1 MWPFTKKQSLLST
14 GLLRGWTDWH
24 CHILPGV
31 DDGVRTMEESLE
43 ALSWYEEQG
52 VREVW
57 LTPHV
62 MEDIPNTPAQLRARF
77 EELCKAYFG
86 EVSGPGNDSASV
98 PSCPA
103 QTGHLTLHLAAEH
116 MLDPLFEERL
126 ETGELLPYCH
136 SERSEESPL
145 LLVET
150 SYFNP
155 PMDLDGLL
163 QRIRE
168 KGYQPLL
175 AHPERYVYMT
185 WADYTRLHE
194 AGVLFQ
200 LNLPSLAGGYGPDAR
215 RKAERLLKAR
225 WYHRTGSDLH
235 RLSHFRH
242 ALETPLR
249 GADTLRLPL

>member
-1 MWPFTKKQSLLST
+1 MWPFSKKQSLLST

-77 EELCKAYFG
+77 EELCQAY
-86 EVSGPGNDSASV
+86 E
-98 PSCPA
+98 
-103 QTGHLTLHLAAEH
+103 GHLTLHLAAEH

-126 ETGELLPYCH
+126 ETGELLPCCH
-136 SERSEESPL
+136 SERSEESPW

-168 KGYQPLL
+168 KGYRPLL

>member
-77 EELCKAYFG
+77 EELCQAY
-86 EVSGPGNDSASV
+86 E
-98 PSCPA
+98 
-103 QTGHLTLHLAAEH
+103 GHLVLHLAAEH

-126 ETGELLPYCH
+126 ETGDLLPYCHSSQPCHSPSCH
-136 SERSEESPL
+136 SERSEESPW

-242 ALETPLR
+242 ALETSLR

>member
-1 MWPFTKKQSLLST
+1 ML
-14 GLLRGWTDWH
+14 TDYH
-24 CHILPGV
+24 SHILPGV
-31 DDGVRTMEESLE
+31 DDGVRNQEEALGVLARLEREGVESL
-43 ALSWYEEQG
+43 
-52 VREVW
+52 W
-57 LTPHV
+57 LTPHI
-62 MEDIPNTPAQLRARF
+62 MEDVPNRTADLQQRF
-77 EELCKAYFG
+77 AELQGAYG
-86 EVSGPGNDSASV
+86 GPIR
-98 PSCPA
+98 
-103 QTGHLTLHLAAEH
+103 LHLAAEY
-116 MLDPLFEERL
+116 MLDSLFVDRL
-126 ETGELLPYCH
+126 EAGDLLPLG
-136 SERSEESPL
+136 ERGDA

-150 SYFNP
+150 SCFTP

>member
-1 MWPFTKKQSLLST
+1 MWPFTKKQSLLDT

-77 EELCKAYFG
+77 EELCQAY
-86 EVSGPGNDSASV
+86 E
-98 PSCPA
+98 
-103 QTGHLTLHLAAEH
+103 GHLVLNLAAEH

-126 ETGELLPYCH
+126 ETGDLLPYCHSSYCH
-136 SERSEESPL
+136 SERSEESPW

>member
-1 MWPFTKKQSLLST
+1 MWPFTKKQSLLDT

-77 EELCKAYFG
+77 EQLCQAY
-86 EVSGPGNDSASV
+86 E
-98 PSCPA
+98 
-103 QTGHLTLHLAAEH
+103 GHLTLHLAAEH

-126 ETGELLPYCH
+126 ETGDLLPYCHSSQPCH
-136 SERSEESPL
+136 SERSEESPW

-168 KGYQPLL
+168 KGYRPLL

>member
-1 MWPFTKKQSLLST
+1 MWPFTKKQSLLDT
-14 GLLRGWTDWH
+14 GLLQGWTDWH

-77 EELCKAYFG
+77 EELCQAY
-86 EVSGPGNDSASV
+86 D
-98 PSCPA
+98 
-103 QTGHLTLHLAAEH
+103 GHLTLHLAAEH

-126 ETGELLPYCH
+126 ETGDLLPYCH
-136 SERSEESPL
+136 SSQPCHSPSCYSERSEESPW

>member
-1 MWPFTKKQSLLST
+1 MWPFTKKQSLLDT

-62 MEDIPNTPAQLRARF
+62 MEDIPNTPAQLRTRF
-77 EELCKAYFG
+77 EELCQAY
-86 EVSGPGNDSASV
+86 D
-98 PSCPA
+98 
-103 QTGHLTLHLAAEH
+103 GHLTLHLAAEH

-126 ETGELLPYCH
+126 ETGDLLPYCH
-136 SERSEESPL
+136 SERSEESPW

-168 KGYQPLL
+168 KGYRPLL
-175 AHPERYVYMT
+175 AHPERYVYMS

-200 LNLPSLAGGYGPDAR
+200 LNLPSLAGDYGPDAR

>member
-1 MWPFTKKQSLLST
+1 MWPFTKKQSLLDT

-77 EELCKAYFG
+77 EELCQAYYG
-86 EVSGPGNDSASV
+86 EIPGQAGDSTSA
-98 PSCPA
+98 P
-103 QTGHLTLHLAAEH
+103 TGHLTLHLAAEH

-126 ETGELLPYCH
+126 ETGDFLPYCH
-136 SERSEESPL
+136 SERSEESPW

>member
-1 MWPFTKKQSLLST
+1 MWPFTKKQSLLDT

-77 EELCKAYFG
+77 EELRAAY
-86 EVSGPGNDSASV
+86 D
-98 PSCPA
+98 
-103 QTGHLTLHLAAEH
+103 GHLVLHLAAEH

-126 ETGELLPYCH
+126 ETGDLLPYCH
-136 SERSEESPL
+136 SERSEESPW

>member
-1 MWPFTKKQSLLST
+1 MWPFTKRQSLLST

-43 ALSWYEEQG
+43 ALNWYEEQG

-77 EELCKAYFG
+77 EELCQAY
-86 EVSGPGNDSASV
+86 E
-98 PSCPA
+98 
-103 QTGHLTLHLAAEH
+103 GHLTLHLAAEH

-126 ETGELLPYCH
+126 ETGDLLPYCHSSQPCHAPSCH

-225 WYHRTGSDLH
+225 WYYRTGSDLH

>member
-1 MWPFTKKQSLLST
+1 MWPFSKKQSLLST

-77 EELCKAYFG
+77 EELCQAY
-86 EVSGPGNDSASV
+86 E
-98 PSCPA
+98 
-103 QTGHLTLHLAAEH
+103 GHLTLHLAAEH

-126 ETGELLPYCH
+126 ETGELLPCCH
-136 SERSEESPL
+136 SERSEESPW

-249 GADTLRLPL
+249 GADSLRLPL

>member
-1 MWPFTKKQSLLST
+1 MWPFTKKQSLLDT
-14 GLLRGWTDWH
+14 GFLRGWTDWH

-77 EELCKAYFG
+77 EELCQAY
-86 EVSGPGNDSASV
+86 E
-98 PSCPA
+98 
-103 QTGHLTLHLAAEH
+103 GHLTLHLAAEH

-126 ETGELLPYCH
+126 ETGDLLPYCHSSSCH
-136 SERSEESPL
+136 SERSEESPW

-168 KGYQPLL
+168 KGYRPLL

>member
-77 EELCKAYFG
+77 EELCQAY
-86 EVSGPGNDSASV
+86 D
-98 PSCPA
+98 
-103 QTGHLTLHLAAEH
+103 GHLTLHLAAEH

-126 ETGELLPYCH
+126 ETGDLLPYCH
-136 SERSEESPL
+136 SERSEESPW

-235 RLSHFRH
+235 RLTHFRH

-249 GADTLRLPL
+249 GADTLHLPL

>member
-1 MWPFTKKQSLLST
+1 MWPFIKKQSLLST

-77 EELCKAYFG
+77 EELCQAY
-86 EVSGPGNDSASV
+86 E
-98 PSCPA
+98 
-103 QTGHLTLHLAAEH
+103 GHLTLHLAAEH

-126 ETGELLPYCH
+126 ETGKLLPYCH

-168 KGYQPLL
+168 KGYRPLL

>member
-77 EELCKAYFG
+77 EELCLAY
-86 EVSGPGNDSASV
+86 E
-98 PSCPA
+98 
-103 QTGHLTLHLAAEH
+103 GHLTLHLAAEH

-126 ETGELLPYCH
+126 ETGDLLPYCHSSYCH